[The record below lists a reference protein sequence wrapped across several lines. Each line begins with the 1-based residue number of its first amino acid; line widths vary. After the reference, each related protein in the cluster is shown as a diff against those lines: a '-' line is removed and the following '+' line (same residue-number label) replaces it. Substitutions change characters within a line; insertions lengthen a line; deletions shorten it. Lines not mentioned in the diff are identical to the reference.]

1 MNPHHISLMLSSIHP
16 HSDLCALQQGQATE
30 ELLLSVSWLASL
42 QCWGEQT
49 GTWTRVPG
57 NQHLD
62 PAQPITCLHVALS
75 KSPINWS
82 DCPVDWKR
90 VLWVSVW
97 YVSEF
102 PSANS
107 LPLPV
112 TCSGK
117 FNMYLVAL
125 DIILTTLENLTQWIL
140 PACIFKMYKKSNCR
154 PVKTQS
160 YIFINLQLK
169 LQTKY
174 PVLNVSCL
182 DVV

>member
-30 ELLLSVSWLASL
+30 ELLLSASWLAGL

-62 PAQPITCLHVALS
+62 LAQPITWLHVALS

-102 PSANS
+102 PSVNS

-112 TCSGK
+112 TCFGK
-117 FNMYLVAL
+117 FNIYVVAFVY
-125 DIILTTLENLTQWIL
+125 DIILTTLENLTQWTFASL
-140 PACIFKMYKKSNCR
+140 HFQNVQKNELVDLLKFSVNYFWPYGY
-154 PVKTQS
+154 T
-160 YIFINLQLK
+160 YINRLLK
-169 LQTKY
+169 L
-174 PVLNVSCL
+174 
-182 DVV
+182 